1 MNIRF
6 RRWRPKSGEKEPA
19 LTAAQQAAIDAQIL
33 EHARRVHKDLARLGL
48 LGPDQVEGDDDALR
62 DRGVNGR
69 TACGAGDDA
78 GSNNGGA
85 AARGVRGAGRL
96 HINPRGSGLLVGQ
109 RERERERSPMSKAAT
124 WASSNDSPPA
134 LMAGRPLSLKAL
146 KREAKRQRRL
156 RNRRSSRARDFRSQ
170 QAARVGVDTE
180 GVSP

>member
-1 MNIRF
+1 
-6 RRWRPKSGEKEPA
+6 
-19 LTAAQQAAIDAQIL
+19 
-33 EHARRVHKDLARLGL
+33 
-48 LGPDQVEGDDDALR
+48 
-62 DRGVNGR
+62 
-69 TACGAGDDA
+69 
-78 GSNNGGA
+78 
-85 AARGVRGAGRL
+85 
-96 HINPRGSGLLVGQ
+96 
-109 RERERERSPMSKAAT
+109 MSKAAT